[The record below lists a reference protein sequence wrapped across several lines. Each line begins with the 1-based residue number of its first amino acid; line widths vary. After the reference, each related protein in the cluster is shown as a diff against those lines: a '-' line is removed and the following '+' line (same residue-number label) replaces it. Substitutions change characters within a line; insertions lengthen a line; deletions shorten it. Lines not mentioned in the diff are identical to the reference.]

1 MNQRARRG
9 EKSLANEVIRPE
21 VHRAVHQRDEGNETP
36 DTAAEPSAA
45 GRALGL
51 ARRGFWA
58 VMIILAV
65 SASAFYL
72 QVLLGE

>member
-1 MNQRARRG
+1 MSQRSRRG
-9 EKSLANEVIRPE
+9 KKSPADEVIRPE
-21 VHRAVHQRDEGNETP
+21 VHRAVHQRDEGNESP
-36 DTAAEPSAA
+36 DTAAPQSPA
-45 GRALGL
+45 GRALGV